1 MIKLTLMLDSMMEV
15 MRNPHTAT
23 WIFFSLT
30 VTNGF
35 LAMLNLLMGT
45 LWVAMFG
52 ALVTA
57 VCWRAAL
64 RAGAQR
70 DAQA

>member
-1 MIKLTLMLDSMMEV
+1 MTYLTDP
-15 MRNPHTAT
+15 NKAT
-23 WIFFSLT
+23 WIWFALT

-45 LWVAMFG
+45 VWVVMFG

-57 VCWRAAL
+57 VCWRMAL